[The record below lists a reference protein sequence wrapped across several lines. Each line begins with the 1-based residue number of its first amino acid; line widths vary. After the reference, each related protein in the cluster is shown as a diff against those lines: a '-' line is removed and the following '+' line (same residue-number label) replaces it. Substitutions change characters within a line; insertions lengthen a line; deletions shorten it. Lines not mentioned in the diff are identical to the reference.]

1 MKTARLP
8 SNVIPCRPQHLMY
21 LVQRMRE
28 DERAQFIALSGLDV
42 FDEDA
47 AVRWFID
54 AANQS
59 GIYAVTALQE
69 DNLPAA
75 AGGFQPAG
83 VGVRQAWMVG
93 TTDGWAQ
100 QWRSFTKATLWM
112 IDRIFETDTH
122 RVQTSA
128 ITSRELAIEWF
139 ERSLGFQPEGVWRHY
154 GIKGEDVAHFS
165 RLRGE

>member
-8 SNVIPCRPQHLMY
+8 SNVVPCRPEHIVY
-21 LVQRMRE
+21 LVQHMRE
-28 DERAQFIALSGLDV
+28 DERAQFIALSGLDE
-42 FDEDA
+42 FNEDA

-54 AANQS
+54 AAFQS
-59 GIYAVTALQE
+59 GLFAITVLQD

-83 VGVRQAWMVG
+83 TGVRQAWMLG
-93 TTDGWAQ
+93 TADGWSQ
-100 QWRSFTKATLWM
+100 QWRSLTKATCWL
-112 IDRIFETDTH
+112 IDRIFEGDHH

-128 ITSRELAIEWF
+128 ITSRERAIEWF
-139 ERSLGFQPEGVWRHY
+139 ERSLGFKPEGVWRHY
-154 GIKGEDVAHFS
+154 GIRGEDIAHFS

>member
-1 MKTARLP
+1 
-8 SNVIPCRPQHLMY
+8 MY

-28 DERAQFIALSGLDV
+28 DERAQFVALCGLEA

-47 AVRWFID
+47 AVRWFIE
-54 AANQS
+54 AASQS
-59 GIYAVTALQE
+59 GLYAITALNA
-69 DNLPAA
+69 DNTPAA

-83 VGVRQAWMVG
+83 VGVHQAWMVG
-93 TTDGWAQ
+93 TTEGWAT
-100 QWRSFTKATLWM
+100 QWRSFTKATRWL
-112 IDRIFETDTH
+112 IDRVFESGTH

-128 ITSRELAIEWF
+128 ITSREPAIEWF

-154 GIKGEDVAHFS
+154 GIRGEDVAHFS

>member
-8 SNVIPCRPQHLMY
+8 SNVIPCRPHHLMY

-28 DERAQFIALSGLDV
+28 DERAQFIALSGLEE

-59 GIYAVTALQE
+59 GRYAVTVLND
-69 DNLPAA
+69 DNTPAA

-83 VGVRQAWMVG
+83 AGIYQAWMVG
-93 TTDGWAQ
+93 TAEGWAG
-100 QWRSFTKATLWM
+100 QWRSLTKATRWL
-112 IDRIFETDTH
+112 IDRIFESGTH

-139 ERSLGFQPEGVWRHY
+139 ERSLGFQPEGVWRHF
-154 GIKGEDVAHFS
+154 GIRGEDVAFFS